1 MTSSTISET
10 RHESARHESAR
21 HESGRHE
28 SGRHES
34 KTRIL
39 QAALQVIRSKGYSA
53 TRVDDICA
61 AAGVT
66 KGSFFHHFDSKEE
79 LAIEAAAYWDEL
91 TSGLFQSADY
101 HARPTARERLLAY
114 IDLRRALLQ
123 GELPEFTCLVG
134 TMVQELYQTEPAI
147 RDACARSIN
156 GHAQTLEADIAEA
169 MRDCNPHVEWTAP
182 SLALHTQAVI
192 QGAFI
197 LAKAKGQ
204 VKYAAESIDHLRRYV
219 ELLFP
224 MSAKEA

>member
-1 MTSSTISET
+1 MKTPSTLEDQP
-10 RHESARHESAR
+10 AA
-21 HESGRHE
+21 
-28 SGRHES
+28 RHES

-39 QAALQVIRSKGYSA
+39 QAALQVIRAKGYTA
-53 TRVDDICA
+53 TRVEDLCA

-79 LAIEAAAYWDEL
+79 LAIEAANYWDEL
-91 TSGLFQSADY
+91 TSGLFLRSDY

-114 IDLRRALLQ
+114 VDLRKALVA
-123 GELPEFTCLVG
+123 GELPQFTCFAG

-147 RDACARSIN
+147 RDACEHAIS

-169 MRDCNPHVEWTAP
+169 MRDCDLHPEWTAE

-204 VKYAAESIDHLRRYV
+204 ARYAAESIDHLRRYI
-219 ELLFP
+219 ELLF
-224 MSAKEA
+224 SAPVKEA